1 MAKRGR
7 RKLIWLA
14 VVVVAL
20 AGLLVVGDR
29 VAAGVAEDR
38 VAAMIADRAA
48 DYGVQSARP
57 PDVDFAGFPFVTQV
71 IGGRYDRIDIHLV
84 DLSTGDLT
92 LPRFEIHAFEVT
104 AAVSDVL
111 GGNGPIV
118 AGRLQADGHISYDT
132 LTTVLSD
139 ATSAKVSRTPDGLLQ
154 VAATVEVMGHQ
165 IPVIGTANV
174 TFDGTVLRVVGENFI
189 ADGVDLPPG
198 GQEVLDLMAQS
209 FSREIPVPALPYGLV
224 LEDLRLEADSRV
236 LSASAQD
243 VPLA

>member
-7 RKLIWLA
+7 RKLMWLA

-57 PDVDFAGFPFVTQV
+57 PDVDFTGFPFVTQV
-71 IGGRYDRIDIHLV
+71 FGGRYERVDIQLV
-84 DLSTGDLT
+84 DLSAGELT
-92 LPRFEIHAFEVT
+92 LPRFEIRAFEVT
-104 AAVSDVL
+104 AAMSDVL
-111 GGNGPIV
+111 GGNGPIM
-118 AGRLQADGHISYDT
+118 AGRLEADGHISYDT

-139 ATSAKVSRTPDGLLQ
+139 ATSAKVTRTSDGLLQ
-154 VAATVEVMGHQ
+154 VEATVDVMGHQ
-165 IPVIGTANV
+165 IPVVGSANV
-174 TFDGTVLRVVGENFI
+174 MFDGAVLRVVGENFT

-198 GQEVLDLMAQS
+198 GQDVLDVMAQS
-209 FSREIPVPALPYGLV
+209 FSREIPVPALPYDLV
-224 LEDLRLEADSRV
+224 LEDLRLEADSMV